1 MADARDP
8 LGSLQRW
15 ITFTQAELQSL
26 RADLHQE
33 YQIVRSQQERLRQ
46 RQDEYESQQRCL
58 QLQIEELRRE
68 VQEMQTN
75 IQELNVSLVKVF
87 QDSHNVTLNIL
98 RLQEEDTST
107 KQEVAN
113 IRTLVAEMLRDLRN
127 MSQT

>member
-8 LGSLQRW
+8 LGSLQRR

-26 RADLHQE
+26 RADLQQG
-33 YQIVRSQQERLRQ
+33 YQIVRSQQERLRE

-58 QLQIEELRRE
+58 QSQIEELRRE

-87 QDSHNVTLNIL
+87 QDSHNVTLSIL